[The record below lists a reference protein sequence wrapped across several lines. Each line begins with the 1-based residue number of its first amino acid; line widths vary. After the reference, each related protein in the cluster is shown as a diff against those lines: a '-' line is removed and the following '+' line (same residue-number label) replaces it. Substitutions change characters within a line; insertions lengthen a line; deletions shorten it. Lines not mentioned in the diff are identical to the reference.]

1 VSDASSK
8 VIIVA
13 AGRGR
18 RLGPETEDIPKCMV
32 RVAGQPILHWQLRA
46 FAAAGL
52 SDIVVVRGY
61 LGDRIHAGGATLDFV
76 DNPDWAENN
85 ILASLLCAADRL
97 PGGFFF
103 SYCDIVYTP
112 DVVARLAARARA
124 TNTAPVSLIVDR
136 RWADAYQGRT
146 LHPVSEAEL
155 TRTDEQGR
163 VLRVGKGAVA
173 RDKAVGEFI
182 GLAYFSAAGA
192 AALRSVW
199 DQALAAGGLE
209 APFGLAPTLRQAY
222 LTDALNA
229 LADQGVQ
236 LDPVFIDGQ
245 WREID
250 TPQDL
255 AAAQGIVAGWDTRGS
270 SLNPM

>member
-1 VSDASSK
+1 MSSSK

-61 LGDRIHAGGATLDFV
+61 LGDRIDGGRAALAFV
-76 DNPDWAENN
+76 DNPHWANNN
-85 ILASLLCAADRL
+85 ILASLLCAAEHL

-112 DVVARLAARARA
+112 DVVARLAARTRVANA
-124 TNTAPVSLIVDR
+124 APVSLIIDR
-136 RWADAYQGRT
+136 CWADAYQGRT

-155 TRTDEQGR
+155 TQVDGQGQ
-163 VLRVGKGAVA
+163 VARVGKGAVA

-182 GLAYFSAAGA
+182 GLAHFSAAGA
-192 AALRSVW
+192 AALRALW
-199 DQALAAGGLE
+199 DGALAAGGLE
-209 APFGLAPTLRQAY
+209 APFGLAATLRQSY
-222 LTDALNA
+222 LTDALNV
-229 LADQGVQ
+229 LADQG
-236 LDPVFIDGQ
+236 LLIEPVFIDGQ

-255 AAAQGIVAGWDTRGS
+255 AAAQAIVGGWARPS
-270 SLNPM
+270 SK

>member
-1 VSDASSK
+1 VSSHK

-18 RLGPETEDIPKCMV
+18 RLGSETEDIPKCMV
-32 RVAGQPILHWQLRA
+32 RVAGRPILHWQLRA

-61 LGDRIHAGGATLDFV
+61 LGDRIDGGKATIGFV
-76 DNPDWAENN
+76 DNPDWAHNN
-85 ILASLLCAADRL
+85 ILASLLCAADCL
-97 PGGFFF
+97 PDGFFF

-112 DVVARLAARARA
+112 EVVARLAARARVPDA
-124 TNTAPVSLIVDR
+124 ASVSLIIDR

-155 TRTDEQGR
+155 TLVDGQGLR
-163 VLRVGKGAVA
+163 VVRVGKGAVP
-173 RDKAVGEFI
+173 RERAVGEFI
-182 GLAYFSAAGA
+182 GLAHFSAAGA
-192 AALRSVW
+192 AALRTVW
-199 DQALAAGGLE
+199 DRALAAGGLD

-229 LADQGVQ
+229 LADQGVR
-236 LDPVFIDGQ
+236 LEPVFIDGQ

-255 AAAQGIVAGWDTRGS
+255 VAAQTIVGGWNR
-270 SLNPM
+270 

>member
-1 VSDASSK
+1 VRSDK

-18 RLGPETEDIPKCMV
+18 RLGAETDGIPKCMV
-32 RVAGQPILHWQLRA
+32 RVAGQPILHWQLRSL
-46 FAAAGL
+46 AAAGL
-52 SDIVVVRGY
+52 SDVVVVRGY
-61 LGDRIHAGGATLDFV
+61 LGDRIDGGRAVLDFI
-76 DNPDWAENN
+76 DNPDWPQNN

-112 DVVARLAARARA
+112 DVVACLAARARA
-124 TNTAPVSLIVDR
+124 GDPAPASLIIDR

-155 TRTDEQGR
+155 TRIDEQGR
-163 VLRVGKGAVA
+163 VVRVGKGAVP
-173 RDKAVGEFI
+173 REKAVGEFI
-182 GLAYFSAAGA
+182 GLAYFSATGA
-192 AALRSVW
+192 AALRAVW
-199 DQALAAGGLE
+199 DGALAAGGLE
-209 APFGLAPTLRQAY
+209 APFGFAPTLRQAY

-229 LADQGVQ
+229 LADRGIR

-255 AAAQGIVAGWDTRGS
+255 AAAQAVVTGWHTDGS
-270 SLNPM
+270 SLNSG

>member
-1 VSDASSK
+1 VSSSK

-18 RLGPETEDIPKCMV
+18 RLGRQTEDIPKCMV

-46 FAAAGL
+46 FAAA
-52 SDIVVVRGY
+52 SISEIVVVRGY
-61 LGDRIHAGGATLDFV
+61 LGDRIHGGRAALVFV
-76 DNPDWAENN
+76 DNHDWAHNN
-85 ILASLLCAADRL
+85 ILASLLCAFDHL
-97 PGGFFF
+97 PDGFFF
-103 SYCDIVYTP
+103 SYSDIVYTP

-124 TNTAPVSLIVDR
+124 DDAAPVSLVIDR

-146 LHPVSEAEL
+146 LHPVAEAEL
-155 TRTDEQGR
+155 TLVDGPR
-163 VLRVGKGAVA
+163 VVRVGKGAVA
-173 RDKAVGEFI
+173 RERAVGEFI
-182 GLAYFSAAGA
+182 GLAHFSAAGA
-192 AALRSVW
+192 AALRAVW
-199 DQALAAGGLE
+199 DGALAAGGLE

-229 LADQGVQ
+229 LAAQGVR

-255 AAAQGIVAGWDTRGS
+255 AAAQAIVAGWDA
-270 SLNPM
+270 

>member
-1 VSDASSK
+1 VSSNK

-18 RLGPETEDIPKCMV
+18 RLGRQTEDIPKCMV
-32 RVAGQPILHWQLRA
+32 RVAGRPVLHWQLRT

-61 LGDRIHAGGATLDFV
+61 LGDRIDGGHAALAFV
-76 DNPDWAENN
+76 DNYDWAHNN
-85 ILASLLCAADRL
+85 ILASLLCAADHL
-97 PGGFFF
+97 PDGFFF
-103 SYCDIVYTP
+103 SYCDIVYAP
-112 DVVARLAARARA
+112 GVVARLAARARA
-124 TNTAPVSLIVDR
+124 TDAAPVSLVIDR
-136 RWADAYQGRT
+136 RWSDAYQGRT

-155 TRTDEQGR
+155 TLVDGLR
-163 VLRVGKGAVA
+163 VVRVGKGAVA
-173 RDKAVGEFI
+173 RERAVGEFI
-182 GLAYFSAAGA
+182 GLAHFSAAGA
-192 AALRSVW
+192 AALRAVW
-199 DQALAAGGLE
+199 DAALAAGGLG

-229 LADQGVQ
+229 LADQGVR
-236 LDPVFIDGQ
+236 LEPVFIDGQ

-255 AAAQGIVAGWDTRGS
+255 AAAQAIVAGWAEPAEPHPG
-270 SLNPM
+270 